1 MSRPPSKMQRIDEI
15 KKRMANRHYMLTLTP
30 CWMVRTQKFL
40 NNVQDKDIML
50 IRAIRLGLIK

>member
-1 MSRPPSKMQRIDEI
+1 MQRIDQI

-50 IRAIRLGLIK
+50 IRAIRLGVIK